1 MSARDNRG
9 EATVDYSQDANVGMA
24 AKVQR
29 SRNRWKE
36 DKTNEHM
43 SVTGLAPEDEE
54 RWLPESL
61 FI

>member
-1 MSARDNRG
+1 M
-9 EATVDYSQDANVGMA
+9 GMA